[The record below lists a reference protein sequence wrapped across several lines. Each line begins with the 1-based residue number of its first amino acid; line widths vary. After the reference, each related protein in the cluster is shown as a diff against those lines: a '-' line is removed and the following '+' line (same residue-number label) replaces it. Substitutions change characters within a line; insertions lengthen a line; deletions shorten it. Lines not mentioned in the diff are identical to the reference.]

1 MRMMRA
7 GLVAFG
13 VLAAGCGAKPITDYD
28 LGARASVLAGPAHH
42 ALILG
47 ESEQTRVLEVG
58 RSGAVLTA
66 TVLPPESAG
75 HVALTDGM
83 IIDELAGRIRGRK
96 AGSGQSAWTHPASGR
111 AVASLV
117 AGPDVVV
124 LDEAASLCAIEARS
138 GRVYDCVAL
147 PDRAHRIVGAG
158 RLGGATWIW
167 LRRAGAVLA
176 YAMEQRCA
184 AAGCPAR
191 AAVPAWSA
199 PLPVDR
205 PAPLRIGDALLVRP
219 KPGVLELR
227 DGRTG
232 ALRVTELVP
241 RLGRVMLT
249 DGAMVL
255 AGTRD
260 DGVRFVASLDGRA
273 DALRWL
279 TAWPR
284 PAPEALLAGPGVLRL
299 RSTGSEWLLRARDG
313 ALLGAVPARESS
325 AANEEFWLGV
335 HGDRAELRPLAAG
348 GVTPL
353 PPPPSRPAWLRPGVA
368 LHYLVTGPSS
378 PPRRLSWTVD
388 ALTHDSVR
396 LRFFGDRDPARVQ
409 IWNAALLG
417 GALQLCTAPTPGSP
431 PGLVCPTLLIGR
443 EPMAQL
449 RAGGAA
455 RIGWPG
461 RAPLATRLIGPGLH
475 VAAFRVG
482 DQNEPR
488 MLHLP
493 ALRLRAAGREETLEV
508 GAWGELALLL
518 SATAGQERI
527 VLIGVS
533 VPDAAG
539 LPNLVDGAAS
549 ARASGSASATGG
561 R

>member
-1 MRMMRA
+1 MRLVLA

-13 VLAAGCGAKPITDYD
+13 VLAAGCGAKPITDDD

-47 ESEQTRVLEVG
+47 EPQQTRVLEIG
-58 RSGAVLTA
+58 RSGAVLTT

-83 IIDELAGRIRGRK
+83 IIDELAGRVRGRK

-111 AVASLV
+111 VVASLV
-117 AGPDVVV
+117 TGPDVVV

-138 GRVYDCVAL
+138 GRIYDCVAL
-147 PDRAHRIVGAG
+147 PDKAHRIVGAG

-176 YAMEQRCA
+176 YALKQRCA
-184 AAGCPAR
+184 RGGCPAR
-191 AAVPAWSA
+191 AAAPAWSA
-199 PLPVDR
+199 PLPADR

-219 KPGVLELR
+219 EPGVLELR

-232 ALRVTELVP
+232 ALRVTELLP
-241 RLGRVMLT
+241 RLGRVLLT
-249 DGAMVL
+249 DGAML
-255 AGTRD
+255 LSGIRD
-260 DGVRFVASLDGRA
+260 DGVRFVAGLDGRA

-299 RSTGSEWLLRARDG
+299 RGGGREWLLRARDG
-313 ALLGAVPARESS
+313 ALLGEVPALESS

-335 HGDRAELRPLAAG
+335 AGDRAALRTLRAG
-348 GVTPL
+348 ALTPL
-353 PPPPSRPAWLRPGVA
+353 PPPPARPAWLRPGVA
-368 LHYLVTGPSS
+368 LHYLVTGPSG

-388 ALTHDSVR
+388 ALTDDAVR
-396 LRFFGDRDPARVQ
+396 LRFFGEQDPERVQ

-417 GALQLCTAPTPGSP
+417 GALQLCTLPAPGSP
-431 PGLVCPTLLIGR
+431 PGLVCPTLLLGR

-449 RAGGAA
+449 RAGRAA
-455 RIGWPG
+455 RVGWPG

-508 GAWGELALLL
+508 GAWGAWALLL

-533 VPDAAG
+533 VPDAIG
-539 LPNLVDGAAS
+539 LPDPAGSAA
-549 ARASGSASATGG
+549 AAQASGSANATGA